1 MFPHVGM
8 HQTSPTMNSTSIAEY
23 IFKLEK
29 LNEESRSKIEQLKNL
44 LDEAN
49 EERVRALEELNKK
62 SLFETT
68 SNPVSNESINTGIAR
83 RLRELGDMT
92 SDFYKDGAY
101 KRAATIIEHLP
112 YEVESGESVLHINGI
127 GKSIATKIDEYIDEL
142 DSDYEESVASNDYS
156 SDDESDD
163 EPEED
168 SDDEYVISYNTD
180 IYNMLRGVAA
190 SEKDVY
196 KKKAYNNAAEV
207 VFYLPYAI
215 KDASELC
222 AGPNKVAGIGKS
234 IAKKIND
241 FLGPNK
247 KLADLFLRLGN
258 LEENKFKSEA
268 YWNASDVLKS
278 LPDKIERGAQVK
290 NLPGF
295 GKSICDKIDEFTATG
310 KIKRLDDLKSK

>member
-1 MFPHVGM
+1 M

-23 IFKLEK
+23 ILKLEK

-92 SDFYKDGAY
+92 ADFYKDGAY
-101 KRAATIIEHLP
+101 KRAANIIEHLP

-127 GKSIATKIDEYIDEL
+127 GKSIATKIDEYIDEQ

-156 SDDESDD
+156 S
-163 EPEED
+163 EED

>member
-1 MFPHVGM
+1 
-8 HQTSPTMNSTSIAEY
+8 MNSTSIAEY
-23 IFKLEK
+23 ILKLEK

-92 SDFYKDGAY
+92 ADFYKDGAY

-127 GKSIATKIDEYIDEL
+127 GKSIATKIDEYIDEQ

-156 SDDESDD
+156 S
-163 EPEED
+163 EED

-207 VFYLPYAI
+207 VFYLPYTI

-258 LEENKFKSEA
+258 LEENKFKSEV

>member
-1 MFPHVGM
+1 M

-23 IFKLEK
+23 ILKLEK

-92 SDFYKDGAY
+92 ADFYKDGAY

-156 SDDESDD
+156 S
-163 EPEED
+163 EED

>member
-1 MFPHVGM
+1 
-8 HQTSPTMNSTSIAEY
+8 MNSTSIAEY
-23 IFKLEK
+23 ILKLEK

-92 SDFYKDGAY
+92 ADFYKDGAY
-101 KRAATIIEHLP
+101 KRAANIIEHLP

-127 GKSIATKIDEYIDEL
+127 GKSIATKIDEYIDEQ

-156 SDDESDD
+156 S
-163 EPEED
+163 EED

>member
-1 MFPHVGM
+1 M

-23 IFKLEK
+23 ILKLEK

-92 SDFYKDGAY
+92 ADFYKDGAY

-247 KLADLFLRLGN
+247 KLADLFLKIGN
-258 LEENKFKSEA
+258 LEESQFKSEA
-268 YWNASDVLKS
+268 YWHAAEVLKS
-278 LPDKIERGAQVK
+278 LPDKIEHGWQVE
-290 NLPGF
+290 NMHGF
-295 GKSICDKIDEFTATG
+295 GKSICAKIDEFHATG
-310 KIKRLDDLKSK
+310 EIKRLGELMN

>member
-1 MFPHVGM
+1 M

-23 IFKLEK
+23 ILKLEK

-49 EERVRALEELNKK
+49 EERVRALEEVNKK

-68 SNPVSNESINTGIAR
+68 SNPISNESINTGIAR

-92 SDFYKDGAY
+92 ADFYKDGAY
-101 KRAATIIEHLP
+101 KRAAIIIENLP

-127 GKSIATKIDEYIDEL
+127 GKSIATKIDEYIDEQ

-163 EPEED
+163 EHEED

-180 IYNMLRGVAA
+180 IYNMLRAVAA
-190 SEKDVY
+190 AEKDVY

-278 LPDKIERGAQVK
+278 LPDNIERGAQVK

>member
-1 MFPHVGM
+1 M

-23 IFKLEK
+23 ILKLEK

-92 SDFYKDGAY
+92 ADFYKDGAY
-101 KRAATIIEHLP
+101 KRAANIIEHLP

-127 GKSIATKIDEYIDEL
+127 GKSIATKIDEYIDEQ

-156 SDDESDD
+156 S
-163 EPEED
+163 EED

-196 KKKAYNNAAEV
+196 KKKAYNKAAEV

>member
-1 MFPHVGM
+1 
-8 HQTSPTMNSTSIAEY
+8 MNSTSIAEY
-23 IFKLEK
+23 ILKLEK

-92 SDFYKDGAY
+92 ADFYKDGAY

-127 GKSIATKIDEYIDEL
+127 GKSIATKIDEYIDEQ

-156 SDDESDD
+156 SDDES
-163 EPEED
+163 EED

-180 IYNMLRGVAA
+180 IYNMLRAVAA
-190 SEKDVY
+190 AEKDVY

-310 KIKRLDDLKSK
+310 TIKRLDDLKSK

>member
-1 MFPHVGM
+1 M

-23 IFKLEK
+23 ILKLEK

-68 SNPVSNESINTGIAR
+68 SNPISNESINTGIAR

-156 SDDESDD
+156 SDDDSDD

>member
-1 MFPHVGM
+1 
-8 HQTSPTMNSTSIAEY
+8 MNSTSIAEY
-23 IFKLEK
+23 ILKLEK

-92 SDFYKDGAY
+92 ADFYKDGAY

-127 GKSIATKIDEYIDEL
+127 GKSIATKIDEYIDEQ

-156 SDDESDD
+156 SDDES
-163 EPEED
+163 EED

-180 IYNMLRGVAA
+180 IYNMLRAVAA
-190 SEKDVY
+190 AEKDVY

-295 GKSICDKIDEFTATG
+295 GKSICDKIDEFTTTG

>member
-1 MFPHVGM
+1 
-8 HQTSPTMNSTSIAEY
+8 MNSTSIAEY
-23 IFKLEK
+23 ILKLEK

-92 SDFYKDGAY
+92 ADFYKDGAY

-127 GKSIATKIDEYIDEL
+127 GKSIASKIDEYIDEQ

-156 SDDESDD
+156 SDDES
-163 EPEED
+163 EED

-180 IYNMLRGVAA
+180 IYNMLRAVAA
-190 SEKDVY
+190 AEKDVY

-310 KIKRLDDLKSK
+310 TIKRLDDLKSK

>member
-1 MFPHVGM
+1 
-8 HQTSPTMNSTSIAEY
+8 MNSTSIAEY
-23 IFKLEK
+23 ILKLEK

-49 EERVRALEELNKK
+49 EERVRALEEVNKK

-92 SDFYKDGAY
+92 ADFYKDGAY

-180 IYNMLRGVAA
+180 IYNMLRAVAA
-190 SEKDVY
+190 AEKDVY
-196 KKKAYNNAAEV
+196 KKKAYNTAAEA

-258 LEENKFKSEA
+258 LEENKFKSEV

-278 LPDKIERGAQVK
+278 LPDKIERGFQVK
-290 NLPGF
+290 NLSGF

>member
-1 MFPHVGM
+1 
-8 HQTSPTMNSTSIAEY
+8 MNSTSIAEY
-23 IFKLEK
+23 ILKLEK

-92 SDFYKDGAY
+92 ADFYKDGAY
-101 KRAATIIEHLP
+101 KRAANIIEHLP

-156 SDDESDD
+156 S
-163 EPEED
+163 EED

>member
-1 MFPHVGM
+1 M

-23 IFKLEK
+23 ILKLEK

-92 SDFYKDGAY
+92 ADFYKDGAY

>member
-1 MFPHVGM
+1 
-8 HQTSPTMNSTSIAEY
+8 MNSTSIAEY
-23 IFKLEK
+23 ILKLEK

-92 SDFYKDGAY
+92 ADFYKDGAY

>member
-1 MFPHVGM
+1 M

-23 IFKLEK
+23 ILKLEK

-278 LPDKIERGAQVK
+278 LPNKIERGAQVK

>member
-1 MFPHVGM
+1 
-8 HQTSPTMNSTSIAEY
+8 MNSTSIAEY
-23 IFKLEK
+23 ILKLEK

-49 EERVRALEELNKK
+49 EERVRALEEVNKK

-68 SNPVSNESINTGIAR
+68 SNPISNESINTGIAH

-92 SDFYKDGAY
+92 ADFYKDGAY

-156 SDDESDD
+156 S
-163 EPEED
+163 EED

-180 IYNMLRGVAA
+180 IYNMLRAVAA
-190 SEKDVY
+190 AEKDVY

-222 AGPNKVAGIGKS
+222 TGPNKVAGIGKS

>member
-1 MFPHVGM
+1 
-8 HQTSPTMNSTSIAEY
+8 MNSTSIAEY
-23 IFKLEK
+23 ILKLEK

-49 EERVRALEELNKK
+49 EERVRALEEVNKK

-92 SDFYKDGAY
+92 ADFYKDGAY

-180 IYNMLRGVAA
+180 IYNMLRAVAA
-190 SEKDVY
+190 AEKDVY

-278 LPDKIERGAQVK
+278 LPDKIERGFQVK
-290 NLPGF
+290 NLSGF

>member
-1 MFPHVGM
+1 
-8 HQTSPTMNSTSIAEY
+8 MNSTSIAEY
-23 IFKLEK
+23 ILKLEK

-278 LPDKIERGAQVK
+278 LPNKIERGAQVK